1 MLIIMTIISLFV
13 KQYRVFL
20 GILAVMYTTDRV
32 LGADSVRYWML
43 KDGSGACVARVQKMF
58 TVSVACACMCACV
71 RVGVGSCVVVCVG

>member
-13 KQYRVFL
+13 KESRVFL
-20 GILAVMYTTDRV
+20 GVFVVMYITDRV
-32 LGADSVRYWML
+32 LGADSVRYGML

>member
-1 MLIIMTIISLFV
+1 
-13 KQYRVFL
+13 
-20 GILAVMYTTDRV
+20 MYITDTV

-43 KDGSGACVARVQKMF
+43 KDGSGARVARVQKMF

>member
-13 KQYRVFL
+13 KEYRVFL
-20 GILAVMYTTDRV
+20 GILVVMYITDMV
-32 LGADSVRYWML
+32 SGADSVRYWML
-43 KDGSGACVARVQKMF
+43 EDGSGACVARVQEMF

>member
-1 MLIIMTIISLFV
+1 M
-13 KQYRVFL
+13 
-20 GILAVMYTTDRV
+20 MYITDTV

-43 KDGSGACVARVQKMF
+43 KDGSGARVARVQKMF